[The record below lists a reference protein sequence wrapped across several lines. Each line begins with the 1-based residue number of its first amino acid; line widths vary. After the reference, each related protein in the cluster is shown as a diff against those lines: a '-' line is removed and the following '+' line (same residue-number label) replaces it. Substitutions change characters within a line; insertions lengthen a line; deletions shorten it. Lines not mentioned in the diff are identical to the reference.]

1 MMRSGRRRSDNATSS
16 RMLTDPSPSVFASR
30 VCIRSTCGVC
40 RRSSGVSSM
49 VITRS
54 SGGMNPER
62 APKRVVLPDPVP
74 PDITSGQRA
83 CTAARRNCDIPSVS
97 IPMRTRSSMPSM
109 LDENVRT
116 LSAGPSGA
124 IGGTT

>member
-1 MMRSGRRRSDNATSS
+1 MP
-16 RMLTDPSPSVFASR
+16 TDPSPSVFASR

-49 VITRS
+49 VTTRS
-54 SGGMNPER
+54 SGGMNPDS
-62 APKRVVLPDPVP
+62 APSSVVLPDPVP
-74 PDITSGQRA
+74 PEITIGQRA
-83 CTAARRNCDIPSVS
+83 CTAERRNWDIASVS
-97 IPMRTRSSMPSM
+97 MPLRTRSSMPSM

-124 IGGTT
+124 MGGTT